1 LQFGHLQHRG
11 RNLNNGFFPVQLFA
25 ALDFKPHRRRQGL
38 PTLVLGVSRSPAEA
52 VTGIH
57 DDGNSQRDHI
67 ESGPAT
73 CGRIGALVVSTSDRL
88 LVKCNLCASS
98 WAREAFSSW
107 FAGIGE
113 CVVRR
118 LDGELD
124 RDVRGRLSVFAAA
137 QLQPVKQWGH
147 AKSER
152 PNHLLLC
159 FQCSVSTTGR
169 KSRYI
174 SPQIG
179 SRGLAGDSPERYWRI
194 AFRRCR

>member
-1 LQFGHLQHRG
+1 LRPSISSRIAVGKPCLHLFFGFRVLPRKPS
-11 RNLNNGFFPVQLFA
+11 REFTTKATLNA
-25 ALDFKPHRRRQGL
+25 TTSK
-38 PTLVLGVSRSPAEA
+38 
-52 VTGIH
+52 
-57 DDGNSQRDHI
+57 
-67 ESGPAT
+67 SGPAT

-124 RDVRGRLSVFAAA
+124 RDVRRRLSVFAAA

>member
-1 LQFGHLQHRG
+1 VKLQTVTSGCSCVTAPAQNLKVREA
-11 RNLNNGFFPVQLFA
+11 RNPLGFAFSSRSR
-25 ALDFKPHRRRQGL
+25 HGNSRRRRL
-38 PTLVLGVSRSPAEA
+38 
-52 VTGIH
+52 
-57 DDGNSQRDHI
+57 SQRDHI
-67 ESGPAT
+67 EKRTGPGFKSLQPAFRLGLWYFRQTRWLLNAT
-73 CGRIGALVVSTSDRL
+73 YALPVGHGKRFLVVWRDWG
-88 LVKCNLCASS
+88 C
-98 WAREAFSSW
+98 
-107 FAGIGE
+107 G
-113 CVVRR
+113 VRR

-124 RDVRGRLSVFAAA
+124 RDVARRPSVFAAA
-137 QLQPVKQWGH
+137 QLEPVEQWGL